1 MADLSLNSDGASTG
15 AVATASARDPIPLV
29 SDLDGTLFRGD
40 MLHESAADA
49 MRYRPGKALLAV
61 LGSRSRPALKA
72 ALAAGHQID
81 IARLPW
87 REDLLADLRA
97 QRAAGRRIVLAT
109 AADGALAREVAAHL
123 DLFDEVLA
131 TEGTHNLKGDNKAA
145 TLVARYGERGF
156 DYIGDSTADLAV
168 WAHARRAIVVG
179 PKAASLRARLKAPDG
194 EVTVWPENTVGPAW
208 RPAVKLLRPHQWVKN
223 VLVFLPL
230 LAGHRLGDVGAL
242 LLALA
247 AFFCMSFAASATY
260 VLNDMLDLGADRAHS
275 RKRARPLASGRVSL
289 VAGIGLGLGSLAVAA
304 LLALLLPPGAAVL
317 VALYM
322 AFTTLYSTVLKRKLL
337 IDVFTLAL
345 LYTLRVLVGSEATG
359 VLSSPWMLGF
369 TGFLFLSLAFAKR
382 AAEMMSLEKEGRFG
396 AAGRDYFVWD
406 RGTLTAAGVAS
417 AFCAS
422 LVLALYIQSGEIGS
436 LYRQPS
442 WLWLAVP
449 LVTYWLVRVWM
460 ITLRGAMTDDPIV
473 FAATDRTTW
482 KVMAVLLLVGLVAAY
497 GSVPLPGAR
506 P

>member
-1 MADLSLNSDGASTG
+1 MADLNSSPDAAGATM
-15 AVATASARDPIPLV
+15 ADPVPLV
-29 SDLDGTLFRGD
+29 TDLDGTLFRGD
-40 MLHESAADA
+40 MLYESAADA
-49 MRYRPGKALLAV
+49 LRYRPGKALLAV
-61 LGSRSRPALKA
+61 LGARSRPALKA
-72 ALAAGHQID
+72 ALAADHQID

-97 QRAAGRRIVLAT
+97 QRAAGRHIVLAT
-109 AADGALAREVAAHL
+109 AADGGLAAQVASHL

-131 TEGTHNLKGDNKAA
+131 TEATHNLKGANKAA

-156 DYIGDSTADLAV
+156 DYVGDSEADLAV
-168 WAHARRAIVVG
+168 WAHARRAVIVG
-179 PKAASLRARLKAPDG
+179 PKAAALRARLNAPG
-194 EVTVWPENTVGPAW
+194 AEVTVWPDTATGPAW

-230 LAGHRLGDVGAL
+230 LAGHQLGNLGAL
-242 LLALA
+242 LLALV

-289 VAGIGLGLGSLAVAA
+289 VGGVGLGLGCLAVAA
-304 LLALLLPPGAAVL
+304 ALALLLPVGAAVL
-317 VALYM
+317 VAVYM

-382 AAEMMSLEKEGRFG
+382 AAEMMSLEKEGRVG
-396 AAGRDYFVWD
+396 AAGRDYYVWD
-406 RGTLTAAGVAS
+406 RGTLTSAGVGS

-422 LVLALYIQSGEIGS
+422 LVLALYIQSGEVGS

-449 LVTYWLVRVWM
+449 IITYWLVRVWM

-473 FAATDRTTW
+473 FAATDPTTW
-482 KVMAVLLLVGLVAAY
+482 KVMGVLVLVGLVAAY
-497 GSVPLPGAR
+497 AGVPLPGAR